1 MPSSPRSRRHAKG
14 RRCRGTETVSQASAR
29 IGPNAVTRLAEAL
42 VAVRGAG
49 GASDVF
55 RRAGLAHRLT
65 SPPERMVEEAEVI
78 SLHAALRESAPA
90 PEAEAIAWDAG
101 RRTAQ
106 YLLEHR
112 IPRVMRLVLP
122 VMPARLAA
130 WILLSAIGRHA
141 WTFAGSGRF
150 SVLPG
155 FPVRFSI
162 AGGPLARG
170 VHAEAPVCAYY
181 AATFE
186 GLFRVLVHPAT
197 RVVETECEATGAP
210 ACVFE
215 ARWR

>member
-1 MPSSPRSRRHAKG
+1 MS
-14 RRCRGTETVSQASAR
+14 EASAR

-65 SPPERMVEEAEVI
+65 SPPERMVEETEVI
-78 SLHAALRESAPA
+78 ALHAALRESAPA
-90 PEAEAIAWDAG
+90 AEAEAIAWDAG
-101 RRTAQ
+101 RRTAH
-106 YLLEHR
+106 YLLAHR

-122 VMPARLAA
+122 VLPTRLAA
-130 WILLSAIGRHA
+130 WILLAAIGRHA

-150 SVLPG
+150 AVLPG

-170 VHAEAPVCAYY
+170 VQAEAPVCAYY

-186 GLFRVLVHPAT
+186 GLFRVLVHRGT
-197 RVVETECEATGAP
+197 RVEEVACEATGSP